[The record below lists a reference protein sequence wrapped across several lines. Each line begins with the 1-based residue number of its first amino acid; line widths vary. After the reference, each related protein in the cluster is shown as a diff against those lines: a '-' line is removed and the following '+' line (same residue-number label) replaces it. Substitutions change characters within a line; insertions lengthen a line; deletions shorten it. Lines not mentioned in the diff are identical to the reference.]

1 MNKVLYR
8 VLNDWID
15 PAKVLNCLDGSSL
28 LCGLHS
34 TLPNKSDNKIKDL
47 GRYSFIS
54 TNPFAVFSALNGDI
68 FFNYK
73 KISKQP
79 YDLNPFNVLNKFMQD
94 YKIETNQDLPPF
106 QGGAMGYFSYEI
118 GSYLENIPLNQELS
132 DYDDMIIG
140 IYDWVISFDHREKK
154 VFITACGFNKDANKT
169 IDFIYNKI
177 KKIDNFDLVQP
188 KKSSQVITDFNKI
201 EYEKSVSK
209 VIDYI
214 YDGDIFQANMTQPF
228 KVHYKDASPLQ
239 VYQYLSHIN
248 PAPFSAYIDCGN
260 FVIAS
265 SSPERF
271 IEVNRTGIVE
281 TRPIKGTAPRSD
293 NLIKDKKLGDDL
305 LKSEKDRA
313 ENIMIVDLMRNDL
326 SRVCKAGSISVP
338 KVCDLET
345 YQSIHHLVSIVK
357 GELQEN
363 KNAFDLLKNCFP
375 GGSITGA
382 PKIRSQ
388 EIIAKLESCNRGIY
402 CGCIGY
408 IGFDGVMD
416 TNIAIRTMT
425 LKDNIASFNAGG
437 GIVSDSK
444 PESEYDETMIK
455 AYKMI
460 KVFK

>member
-1 MNKVLYR
+1 MNKILYKVLD
-8 VLNDWID
+8 DWID
-15 PAKVLNCLDGSSL
+15 PSQVLTCFDGSSL

-34 TLPNKSDNKIKDL
+34 TLPSESDNKIKDL

-54 TNPFAVFSALNGDI
+54 ANPFAVFNALNGDV
-68 FFNYK
+68 FFNHK
-73 KISKQP
+73 KINKQP
-79 YDLNPFNVLNKFMQD
+79 YDLNPFDVLNKFMQD
-94 YKIETNQDLPPF
+94 YKIETNKDLPPF

-118 GSYLENIPLNQELS
+118 GSYLENIPLNQTLS
-132 DYDDMIIG
+132 DYDDMVIG
-140 IYDWVISFDHREKK
+140 IYDWVVSFDHKEKK

-177 KKIDNFDLVQP
+177 KKVTNFDLVQP
-188 KKSSQVITDFNKI
+188 KKSSQVITDFTKK

-228 KVHYKDASPLQ
+228 KVNYNDASPLQ

-248 PAPFSAYIDCGN
+248 PAPFSAYIDCDN

-271 IEVNRTGIVE
+271 IEVNCARIVE

-293 NLIKDKKLGDDL
+293 NLVKDKKFSDDL

-338 KVCDLET
+338 KVCGLES
-345 YQSIHHLVSIVK
+345 YQSVHHLVSIVK
-357 GELQEN
+357 GELQED

-388 EIIAKLESCNRGIY
+388 EIIAELESCNRGVY

-425 LKDNIASFNAGG
+425 LKDNVASFNAGG

-455 AYKMI
+455 ADKMI

>member
-1 MNKVLYR
+1 MNKVLYK
-8 VLNDWID
+8 VLTDWID
-15 PAKVLNCLDGSSL
+15 PAEVLNFLEGSNL

-34 TLPNKSDNKIKDL
+34 TLPSKSDNNIKYL

-54 TNPFAVFSALNGDI
+54 ANPFSVFSALNGDV

-73 KISKQP
+73 KINKQS
-79 YDLNPFNVLNKFMQD
+79 YDLNPFDVLNKFMQD
-94 YKIETNQDLPPF
+94 YKVKTNPELPPF

-118 GSYLENIPLNQELS
+118 GSYLENIPLNKEIS
-132 DYDDMIIG
+132 DYDDMIVG
-140 IYDWVISFDHREKK
+140 IYDWVVSFDHKEKK
-154 VFITACGFNKDANKT
+154 VFITACGFNEDANKT
-169 IDFIYNKI
+169 IDFVYNKI
-177 KKIDNFDLVQP
+177 KNSDKFDLVQP
-188 KKSSQVITDFNKI
+188 KKSSQIITDFTKP

-214 YDGDIFQANMTQPF
+214 YNGDIFQANMTQPF

-248 PAPFSAYIDCGN
+248 PAPFSAYIDCDN
-260 FVIAS
+260 FIIAS

-271 IEVNRTGIVE
+271 IEVDRKGLVE

-293 NLIKDKKLGDDL
+293 NLERDTKFGDEL

-338 KVCDLET
+338 KICGLES
-345 YQSIHHLVSIVK
+345 YQSVHHLVSIVR
-357 GELQEN
+357 GELQED

-382 PKIRSQ
+382 PKIRAQ
-388 EIIAKLESCNRGIY
+388 EIIAELESCNRGVY

-437 GIVSDSK
+437 AIVSDSK
-444 PESEYDETMIK
+444 PESEYDETLIK
-455 AYKMI
+455 ADKMI